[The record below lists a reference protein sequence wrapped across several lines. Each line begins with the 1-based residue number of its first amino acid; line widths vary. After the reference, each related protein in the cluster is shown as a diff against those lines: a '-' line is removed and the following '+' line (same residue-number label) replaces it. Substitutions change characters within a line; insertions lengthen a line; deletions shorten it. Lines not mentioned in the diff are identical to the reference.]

1 MLLFWYCELL
11 SEKKL
16 HDLSQKCVFF
26 LSFSKSRSMKCWDL
40 PSIKVGFANGA
51 EIGLK
56 IDEKFKEGDLVTFLK
71 NYADGNGIGGNI
83 ITSRLLIKYTMENNT
98 SNKSNVLK

>member
-1 MLLFWYCELL
+1 
-11 SEKKL
+11 
-16 HDLSQKCVFF
+16 
-26 LSFSKSRSMKCWDL
+26 MKCWDL
-40 PSIKVGFANGA
+40 PSIKVDFANGA

-56 IDEKFKEGDLVTFLK
+56 IDEKFREGDLVTFLK

-98 SNKSNVLK
+98 SNKAMF

>member
-1 MLLFWYCELL
+1 M
-11 SEKKL
+11 S
-16 HDLSQKCVFF
+16 FF
-26 LSFSKSRSMKCWDL
+26 SFFSKSRSMKCWDL

-56 IDEKFKEGDLVTFLK
+56 IDEKFKEGHLVTFLK

-83 ITSRLLIKYTMENNT
+83 ITSRLLIKYTMEKS
-98 SNKSNVLK
+98 SNKRNVLK

>member
-1 MLLFWYCELL
+1 
-11 SEKKL
+11 
-16 HDLSQKCVFF
+16 
-26 LSFSKSRSMKCWDL
+26 MKCWDL

-56 IDEKFKEGDLVTFLK
+56 IDEKFKESDLVTFLR

-83 ITSRLLIKYTMENNT
+83 ITSRFFI
-98 SNKSNVLK
+98 

>member
-1 MLLFWYCELL
+1 MNYYR
-11 SEKKL
+11 KNVV
-16 HDLSQKCVFF
+16 HDPSQICVFF
-26 LSFSKSRSMKCWDL
+26 LSFSQSRSMKCWDL

-98 SNKSNVLK
+98 SNKAMF